1 MSLNS
6 VLFVGQVRHRRFTPQ
21 RHALNYSLF
30 MPCIDLDEWPTLMG
44 STRLLGERWWHWAR
58 FKRQDYVG
66 EGDLKA
72 AVQQKVAELTG
83 ERLTGKVMALVHLR
97 YFGLYFS
104 PVNFYYVY
112 DEQNNWR
119 YLLAEVSNTPWNE
132 RHYYAVPAG
141 QTASTQWQHLK
152 AFHVSPFNPINQTY
166 QWTIREPD
174 DHLMVHLEC
183 WQDEKQFDATLQ
195 MQAQPFTAKKLL
207 WLLVKTPVMSVK
219 VMFGIYWE
227 AMKLWIKGVP
237 VHDHPDKEP
246 PHNKENPPC

>member
-6 VLFVGQVRHRRFTPQ
+6 VLFVGQVRHRRFTPHH
-21 RHALNYSLF
+21 HALNYSLF

-44 STRLLGERWWHWAR
+44 STCLLGESWWHWAR

-66 EGDLKA
+66 EGELKE

-83 ERLTGKVMALVHLR
+83 EHLTGKVMALIHLR

-132 RHYYAVPAG
+132 RHYYAIPAG
-141 QTASTQWQHLK
+141 AERLAQWQHPK

-166 QWTIREPD
+166 QWHVREPD
-174 DHLMVHLEC
+174 ERLMVHLEC
-183 WQDEKQFDATLQ
+183 WQAEKQFDATLQ

-237 VHDHPDKEP
+237 VYDHPDKEP